1 MGCREVVAG
10 FVLCSNTVVRL
21 LYEILVQSLSNE
33 VFLFEASLLQIS
45 AIRSEITPQ
54 SRLEKMG
61 GSGEF
66 SQASCQEAVEEPLG
80 RRSWGSS
87 GCKKHKAP
95 GGAGQGHTCLRASQS
110 SPGWG
115 RHRNPAPA
123 HRQQRVLG
131 KKLPRGHDGVQ
142 AVVVWMPPILCQG
155 EARLGRVCPANR
167 SS

>member
-10 FVLCSNTVVRL
+10 FVLCSNAVVRL

-33 VFLFEASLLQIS
+33 AFSFEASLLQIS
-45 AIRSEITPQ
+45 AILSEITPR
-54 SRLEKMG
+54 SRLVKIG

-95 GGAGQGHTCLRASQS
+95 GGAGQGRVCLRASQG

-115 RHRNPAPA
+115 RHRNPASCTQAAACFGEKAPQGT
-123 HRQQRVLG
+123 RW
-131 KKLPRGHDGVQ
+131 VQ

>member
-10 FVLCSNTVVRL
+10 FVLCSDTVVRL
-21 LYEILVQSLSNE
+21 LYKILVQSLSNE
-33 VFLFEASLLQIS
+33 AFSFEASLLQIS

-54 SRLEKMG
+54 SRLEKIG

-87 GCKKHKAP
+87 DCKKHKAP
-95 GGAGQGHTCLRASQS
+95 GGAGQGHACLRASQS

-115 RHRNPAPA
+115 RHRSPASCT
-123 HRQQRVLG
+123 
-131 KKLPRGHDGVQ
+131 Q
-142 AVVVWMPPILCQG
+142 AAACFGEKGPQG
-155 EARLGRVCPANR
+155 TRWG
-167 SS
+167 SG